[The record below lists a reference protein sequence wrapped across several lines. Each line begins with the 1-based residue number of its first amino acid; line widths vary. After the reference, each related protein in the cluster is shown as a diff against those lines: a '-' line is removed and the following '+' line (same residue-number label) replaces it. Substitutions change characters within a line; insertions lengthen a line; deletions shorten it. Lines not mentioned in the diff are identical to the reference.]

1 MLIAINRDFILE
13 SRYKSKKINIVL
25 YTIDALNLTSLS
37 EGIYSIDHSIQ
48 VILSIHTQTVSIIL
62 KLQVEFVLLFIRT
75 LNTKR
80 GIDIAF
86 ILDSIL
92 LLFFFFDMTTE

>member
-1 MLIAINRDFILE
+1 MLIAINRDFMLE

-48 VILSIHTQTVSIIL
+48 VILPIHTQTVSIIL
-62 KLQVEFVLLFIRT
+62 KLQMEFVLLFIRT

>member
-1 MLIAINRDFILE
+1 MLIAINRDFMLE

-37 EGIYSIDHSIQ
+37 EGIYSIDHFIQ

-62 KLQVEFVLLFIRT
+62 KLQMEFVLLFIRT